1 MFVVR
6 SSGNPLALSE
16 TLRKVAA
23 GIDRTQLIVGL
34 RTMDQLTADAV
45 APSRIR
51 TQIFGSLSGLAIVL
65 AAIGIYSVVSYTVNQ
80 RTHEIG
86 VRVALGADSR
96 DVLGLVLMQVVK
108 LTLPGILLGLA
119 GAVALT
125 RGIRKLLYGVSPT
138 DVLTLS
144 IVSLLL
150 TVIALAAC
158 YFPARRAVNLDPV
171 RALRNE

>member
-1 MFVVR
+1 MMYVPERQHIRDYPGGASSTHLAKMLVVR

-23 GIDRTQLIVGL
+23 GIDRTQVIVGL

-45 APSRIR
+45 APSRIL
-51 TQIFGSLSGLAIVL
+51 TQIFGSLSGLAIIL
-65 AAIGIYSVVSYTVNQ
+65 AAIGIYGVVSYTVSQ

-96 DVLGLVLMQVVK
+96 DVLGLVLMQGLK

-125 RGIRKLLYGVSPT
+125 RGIGKYCVVSHPPM
-138 DVLTLS
+138 
-144 IVSLLL
+144 
-150 TVIALAAC
+150 C
-158 YFPARRAVNLDPV
+158 
-171 RALRNE
+171 